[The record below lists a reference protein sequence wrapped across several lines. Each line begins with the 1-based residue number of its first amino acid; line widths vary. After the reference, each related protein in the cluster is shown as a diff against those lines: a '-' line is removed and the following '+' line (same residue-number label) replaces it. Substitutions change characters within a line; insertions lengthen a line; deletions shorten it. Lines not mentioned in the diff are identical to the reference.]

1 MSTTVCTQI
10 CNVLTI
16 PWQVYSNQEPTHYTA
31 HTTEHK
37 NQPAR
42 FHLAFSP
49 QQEIE
54 MFLVLT
60 EPRRASV
67 YSKTKK
73 RI

>member
-1 MSTTVCTQI
+1 MSPTVCTQI
-10 CNVLTI
+10 CNDLTV
-16 PWQVYSNQEPTHYTA
+16 PWQVYSNRERAHYTA
-31 HTTEHK
+31 HTMEHK
-37 NQPAR
+37 NQPTR

-54 MFLVLT
+54 MFLVLI

-67 YSKTKK
+67 YSGTKK

>member
-16 PWQVYSNQEPTHYTA
+16 PWQVYSNQERAHYTA
-31 HTTEHK
+31 HTMEHK

-60 EPRRASV
+60 EPRRALV
-67 YSKTKK
+67 YSGTKK
-73 RI
+73 MI